1 MSDSLK
7 SPVLDIPWGFGL
19 LHAMEDRPDEARAAL
34 EEGVAMARDEDNHW
48 ALFECL
54 SRLSMLDVTEGNLA
68 AVEERDADLRSV
80 ADKLGEGSERALA
93 ATLLALAR
101 RKAGGEPGELE
112 AALETL
118 RAADS
123 KGLLVERVRTL
134 KTDGYTTGI
143 ITNNVAEFG
152 DGWRGLIPV
161 DELFD
166 FVVDSSSVGVR
177 KPDPRIFQLALQ
189 QLEDVPP
196 ERAVFLDDYQANV
209 DAARA
214 LGLNAITVGADLA
227 AVIRELDELLA

>member
-1 MSDSLK
+1 MPETIQAVLFDFGGVFTDSPFHVVRDFGAELGVTPEEVTTVVFG
-7 SPVLDIPWGFGL
+7 SYEHDGDHPWHQLERGEITL
-19 LHAMEDRPDEARAAL
+19 ESAREL
-34 EEGVAMARDEDNHW
+34 I
-48 ALFECL
+48 
-54 SRLSMLDVTEGNLA
+54 
-68 AVEERDADLRSV
+68 
-80 ADKLGEGSERALA
+80 
-93 ATLLALAR
+93 LALGRESGLEIDIYTLFGRMAENG
-101 RKAGGEPGELE
+101 AG
-112 AALETL
+112 
-118 RAADS
+118 ADS

-134 KTDGYTTGI
+134 KADGYTTGI

-196 ERAVFLDDYQANV
+196 RQTVFLDDYQANV

-214 LGLNAITVGADLA
+214 LGLNAITVGADLE